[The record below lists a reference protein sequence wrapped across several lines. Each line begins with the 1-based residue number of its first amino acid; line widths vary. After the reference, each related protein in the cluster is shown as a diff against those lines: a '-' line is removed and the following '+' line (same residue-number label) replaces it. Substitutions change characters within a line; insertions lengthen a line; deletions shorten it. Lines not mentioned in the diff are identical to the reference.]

1 MASDLFRLA
10 KWQRRQGGKGEEGVE
25 GAMEVV
31 HTGISDQQELDQVI
45 VILCPGPVIRH
56 W

>member
-1 MASDLFRLA
+1 
-10 KWQRRQGGKGEEGVE
+10 
-25 GAMEVV
+25 MEVV

-45 VILCPGPVIRH
+45 VIFCPGPVIRH